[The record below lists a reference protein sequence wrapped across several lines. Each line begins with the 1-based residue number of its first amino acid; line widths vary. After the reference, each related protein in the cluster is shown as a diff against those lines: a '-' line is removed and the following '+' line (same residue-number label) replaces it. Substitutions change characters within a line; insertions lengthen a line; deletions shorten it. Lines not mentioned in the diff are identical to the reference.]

1 MNQTYSELTDPITWR
16 DDSAC
21 RERPDV
27 DFFPFPEDVQAISRA
42 KEVCVTCPVAEECLI
57 YAIETRQGDG
67 VWGGHT
73 PKERTKLRRKRMEDV
88 RAPAATEDEGIST
101 REAS

>member
-1 MNQTYSELTDPITWR
+1 MSQSYPEPTESPTWR
-16 DDSAC
+16 DNAAC
-21 RERPDV
+21 REWPDV
-27 DFFPFPEDVQAISRA
+27 DFFPFPEDGQAIGRA
-42 KEVCVTCPVAEECLI
+42 KEVCNICPVAEECLM

-73 PKERTKLRRKRMEDV
+73 PKERTKLRRKWMEDV
-88 RAPAATEDEGIST
+88 RAPAAAEREVMSN

>member
-1 MNQTYSELTDPITWR
+1 MSQTFPEFTEPLTWR
-16 DDSAC
+16 DYSAC
-21 RERPDV
+21 REWPDV
-27 DFFPFPEDVQAISRA
+27 DFFPFSEDVQAISRA
-42 KEVCVTCPVAEECLI
+42 KEVCAVCPVAEECLM

-73 PKERTKLRRKRMEDV
+73 PKERTKLRRKWMEDV
-88 RAPAATEDEGIST
+88 RAPAATEHEVISS

>member
-1 MNQTYSELTDPITWR
+1 MNHAFPDPIEPVTWR

-27 DFFPFPEDVQAISRA
+27 DFFPFPEDVQAIGRA
-42 KEVCVTCPVAEECLI
+42 KEVCAICPVADECLM

-73 PKERTKLRRKRMEDV
+73 PKERTKLRRKGMEDV
-88 RAPAATEDEGIST
+88 RAPAAIEREPEST

>member
-1 MNQTYSELTDPITWR
+1 MSQTFPELTEPLTWR
-16 DDSAC
+16 DGSAC

-42 KEVCVTCPVAEECLI
+42 KDVCVICPVAEECLM
-57 YAIETRQGDG
+57 YAIETRQADG

-73 PKERTKLRRKRMEDV
+73 PKERTKLRRKWMEDI
-88 RAPAATEDEGIST
+88 RAPAATEHEVIST